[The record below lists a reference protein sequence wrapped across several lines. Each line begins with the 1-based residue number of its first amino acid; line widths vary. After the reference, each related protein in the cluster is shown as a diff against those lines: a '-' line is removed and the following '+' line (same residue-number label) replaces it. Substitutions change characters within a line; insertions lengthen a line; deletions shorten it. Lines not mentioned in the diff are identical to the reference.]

1 MELNSDWVNRS
12 TINQVTDT
20 FHSFEPNQSQIIR
33 FNALAS
39 KHVQYNL
46 DYANAQLSNKRGKIG
61 NAERKLNNSAR
72 SIASVVNGARGNQNG
87 RATATRHEES
97 TARYVAGDNRA
108 FSLVARE
115 PSRKRKAIGQLTSQI
130 NELEQRNQGLR
141 QGLIIPTD
149 DGDLPEYDDTPDE
162 AEARALF
169 YAALDNDI
177 SKWRQVR
184 EIRGK
189 QYNGLDPAY
198 QTGDLNNPFT
208 DYDKRRRLQ
217 NLGVIGN
224 DEDGSLVNKFP
235 WLSDNR
241 PPRTDVEIRTMLPPY
256 ATRDEIEHF
265 KSMKDSEL
273 YVEYGWAPRRDEA
286 KRRPLAEAAFQRA
299 LERQRIAREEL
310 MRNPGIAVKAI
321 LGSENSHLHFHSPW
335 VPSTRQPLYVPPQS
349 RMNADYPDETYMPTV
364 SMPMLQ
370 ASQRVDRRIRTEDA
384 KLTDMRERLSRLSE
398 MN

>member
-20 FHSFEPNQSQIIR
+20 FHSFEPNQSQINR

-46 DYANAQLSNKRGKIG
+46 EYSNAQLSNKRGKIG
-61 NAERKLNNSAR
+61 NAERKLNTSAR
-72 SIASVVNGARGNQNG
+72 SIASVVNGARGGQNA
-87 RATATRHEES
+87 RVTAARQEES
-97 TARYVAGDNRA
+97 TDRYVGGDNRA
-108 FSLVARE
+108 FSLVAHE

-130 NELEQRNQGLR
+130 NELERRNQGLR
-141 QGLIIPTD
+141 QGFIIPTA
-149 DGDLPEYDDTPDE
+149 DGDLPGYDDTPED
-162 AEARALF
+162 AEARDLF
-169 YAALDNDI
+169 YDLLDKDI
-177 SKWRQVR
+177 STWRGVK

-189 QYNGLDPAY
+189 QYHGLDPAY

-217 NLGVIGN
+217 NLGILGR
-224 DEDGSLVNKFP
+224 DEDGSLINKFP
-235 WLSDNR
+235 WLSNNR
-241 PPRTDVEIRTMLPPY
+241 PPRTDAEIRTMLPPD

-273 YVEYGWAPRRDEA
+273 YVEYGWPPRRDEEI
-286 KRRPLAEAAFQRA
+286 RRPLAEAAFQRA
-299 LERQRIAREEL
+299 LKRQRIAREEL
-310 MRNPGIAVKAI
+310 MRNPGTAVEAI

-335 VPSTRQPLYVPPQS
+335 VPSTRQPLYVPQQS

-370 ASQRVDRRIRTEDA
+370 AAQRVDRRIRTEDA
-384 KLTDMRERLSRLSE
+384 KLTDMRERLSRLNE

>member
-20 FHSFEPNQSQIIR
+20 FHSFEPNQSQINR

-46 DYANAQLSNKRGKIG
+46 EYSNAQLSNKRGKIG
-61 NAERKLNNSAR
+61 NAERKLNTSAR
-72 SIASVVNGARGNQNG
+72 SIASVVNGARGGQNA
-87 RATATRHEES
+87 RVTAARQEES
-97 TARYVAGDNRA
+97 TDRYVGGDNRA
-108 FSLVARE
+108 FSLVAHE

-130 NELEQRNQGLR
+130 NELERRNQGLR
-141 QGLIIPTD
+141 QGFIIPTA
-149 DGDLPEYDDTPDE
+149 DGDLPGYDDTPED
-162 AEARALF
+162 AEARDLF
-169 YAALDNDI
+169 YDLLDKDI
-177 SKWRQVR
+177 STWRGVK

-189 QYNGLDPAY
+189 QYHGLDPAY

-217 NLGVIGN
+217 NLGILGR
-224 DEDGSLVNKFP
+224 DEDGSLINKFP
-235 WLSDNR
+235 WLSNNR
-241 PPRTDVEIRTMLPPY
+241 PPRTDVEIRTMLPPD

-265 KSMKDSEL
+265 KSMNDSEL

-299 LERQRIAREEL
+299 LERQRIAREEFT
-310 MRNPGIAVKAI
+310 RNPGVTAD
-321 LGSENSHLHFHSPW
+321 SPW
-335 VPSTRQPLYVPPQS
+335 VLSTRQPLYVPSQS
-349 RMNADYPDETYMPTV
+349 QMNANYPDETYMPAV

-370 ASQRVDRRIRTEDA
+370 AAQRVDRRIRTEDG
-384 KLTDMRERLSRLSE
+384 KLTDMRERLSRLNE